1 MPQAGHPPLLA
12 ERAPAK
18 VNLTLHVRG
27 RREDGY
33 HDLLS
38 LVAFAGAGDRLELV
52 PGPDLSISVQGPTA
66 VAAGPDDDNLVIK
79 AARLLCGQVEGLRV
93 GAFRLVKR
101 LPVAAGLG
109 GGSSDA
115 AAALRLL
122 ARLNGLSPDDPRLAA
137 AARGTGS
144 DVSVCLDPV
153 ARIMAGAGERVGP
166 RLGLAPLFAVLV
178 NPRRPV
184 PTPAVFS
191 RLGLAR
197 GAPNPADKGGD
208 PSDPVRWIVDG
219 RNDLQAP
226 ALSVEPVVGEV
237 LWTLAVTPAVSTVRM
252 SGSGATCFALY
263 PNCHAAARAARQ
275 VRARRPDWW
284 VVPTV
289 LR

>member
-1 MPQAGHPPLLA
+1 MAGPVLA

-33 HDLLS
+33 HDLFS

-52 PGPDLSISVQGPTA
+52 PGPDLSIAVEGPTA
-66 VAAGPDDDNLVIK
+66 VSAGPDDENLVIK
-79 AARLLCGQVEGLRV
+79 AARLLAREVAGLRL
-93 GAFRLVKR
+93 GAFRLLKR

-122 ARLNGLSPDDPRLAA
+122 ARLNGLAPDDPRLSS
-137 AARGTGS
+137 AARATGS
-144 DVSVCLDPV
+144 DVPVCLDPV

-166 RLGLAPLFAVLV
+166 PLGLAPRFAVLV

-184 PTPAVFS
+184 PTPSVFAQ
-191 RLGLAR
+191 LGLAK
-197 GAPNPADKGGD
+197 GAANPADRGEGADD
-208 PSDPVRWIVDG
+208 PADLILKG

-226 ALSVEPVVGEV
+226 ALFVQPVIGEV
-237 LWTLAVTPAVSTVRM
+237 LWTLAVTPQATIVRM

-263 PNCHAAARAARQ
+263 PDCHAAARAARQ
-275 VRARRPDWW
+275 VRLRRPEWW

>member
-1 MPQAGHPPLLA
+1 MPQAAGGAVLA

-33 HDLLS
+33 HDLHS
-38 LVAFAGAGDRLELV
+38 LVAFAGAGDRLELL
-52 PGPDLSISVQGPTA
+52 PGPEVSLAVCGPTA
-66 VAAGPDDDNLVIK
+66 EAAGPDADNLVLK
-79 AARLLCGQVEGLRV
+79 AARLLAEQVPGLRA

-122 ARLNGLSPDDPRLAA
+122 ARLNGLPPSDPRLAI

-144 DVSVCLDPV
+144 DVPVCLEPV
-153 ARIMAGAGERVGP
+153 ARIMAGAGEQVGP
-166 RLGLAPLFAVLV
+166 ALGLRPLFAVLV

-191 RLGLAR
+191 RLGLAK
-197 GAPNPADKGGD
+197 GALNPADQGRGTLD
-208 PSDPVRWIVDG
+208 PPALIAGG
-219 RNDLQAP
+219 RNDLQAA
-226 ALSVEPVVGEV
+226 ALSVEPAVGEV
-237 LWTLAVTPAVSTVRM
+237 LWTLAVTPQVSTVRM

-263 PNCHAAARAARQ
+263 PDCHAAARAARQ
-275 VRARRPDWW
+275 VRARRPAWW
-284 VVPTV
+284 VVPTI